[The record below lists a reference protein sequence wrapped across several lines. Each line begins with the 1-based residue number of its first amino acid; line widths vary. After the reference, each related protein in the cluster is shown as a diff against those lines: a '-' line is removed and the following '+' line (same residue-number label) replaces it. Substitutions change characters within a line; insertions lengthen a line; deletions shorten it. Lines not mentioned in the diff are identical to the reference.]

1 MKRLTM
7 NQVAKANLK
16 HNKKA
21 YFSLAIGIF
30 LAVYLACTAVL
41 CIYGT
46 LEANNEK
53 AARKVGWGDTTLLN
67 EPNVTD
73 DQLRS
78 SGYFDQIGRIYVTAS
93 VNDSEVF
100 IGR

>member
-53 AARKVGWGDTTLLN
+53 AARKDGTNTRKHNRGIL
-67 EPNVTD
+67 E
-73 DQLRS
+73 
-78 SGYFDQIGRIYVTAS
+78 GG
-93 VNDSEVF
+93 
-100 IGR
+100 